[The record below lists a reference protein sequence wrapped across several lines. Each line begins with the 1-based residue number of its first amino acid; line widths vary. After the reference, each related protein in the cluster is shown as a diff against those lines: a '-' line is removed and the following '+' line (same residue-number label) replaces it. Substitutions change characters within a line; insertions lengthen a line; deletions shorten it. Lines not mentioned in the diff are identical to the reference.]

1 MIQRSVIESAAR
13 TIKKE
18 VTMRKKTV
26 ADVLCMF
33 VQIFF
38 LLSVLIP
45 AFGAPAQAAATEQGQ
60 SIVSGPITNVE
71 MLKILPV
78 LEDKISNKKLLE
90 KSKEKIYTM
99 NTHELRLVAALCE
112 KISDKGQTVSSD
124 IAFLL
129 VTALIVL
136 S

>member
-1 MIQRSVIESAAR
+1 
-13 TIKKE
+13 
-18 VTMRKKTV
+18 MRKKTV
-26 ADVLCMF
+26 VSLRCIS

-38 LLSVLIP
+38 LLCALLS
-45 AFGAPAQAAATEQGQ
+45 AFGPPAHGAADAQRQ
-60 SIVSGPITNVE
+60 SIVRNPALDVE

-78 LEDKISNKKLLE
+78 LEHKIENRKLLE
-90 KSKEKIYTM
+90 KSKEKVFAM
-99 NTHELRLVAALCE
+99 NRQELHLVAALCD
-112 KISDKGQTVSSD
+112 KISDEGKTVSSG